1 MNVIIHLL
9 ILFIF
14 IVTILILNI
23 PKINEKNNISMKIYI
38 FISIFLF
45 EFFVD
50 IFNTVTKKCVI
61 NLNKITRASL
71 QAALIAVVAYSIYID
86 VLQSSNSFVTH
97 FNSNKS
103 RKIIIAIFITVF
115 LLFNYLIEEILMKVY
130 PKMNDYLNDF
140 YKAK

>member
-103 RKIIIAIFITVF
+103 RKMIFTRQNNRTI
-115 LLFNYLIEEILMKVY
+115 
-130 PKMNDYLNDF
+130 NDQS
-140 YKAK
+140 